1 MKKQLLSG
9 LMVLATTFSF
19 AQTIVYY
26 DGTDNFLNSPV
37 TDAGNVFDNLVATE
51 PTDGPTGAYL
61 HLVGPSTEGGY
72 YVGGFVNAHYL
83 EDGSKAQILP
93 LEANADLS
101 KINLSFDAFTN
112 GTTTKVKFQFQ
123 GTPNNFGYEWD
134 LTAEGAK
141 AGWKTITLPL
151 SELQQIIGND
161 PTGDAPTVEDVN
173 SFSEFQIIVVCTNN
187 SGVCDAE
194 ANIDNIKVSGPG
206 VIASILNNAR
216 VSTISLAPNP
226 ASDFTTLNYN
236 ATAETVVNVADL
248 KGTVVKTVK
257 GSTTSATINTSDL
270 TSGLYVVTVNV
281 DGVPSAVEKLVVK

>member
-37 TDAGNVFDNLVATE
+37 TDAGNVFDNLVVTE

-61 HLVGPSTEGGY
+61 HLTGSATGY

-93 LEANADLS
+93 VEAGADLS
-101 KINLSFDAFTN
+101 KINITFDVFTN
-112 GTTTKVKFQFQ
+112 GTSTKLKFQFQ
-123 GTPNNFGYEWD
+123 GNPNNFGYEFD
-134 LTAEGAK
+134 LAANAAAK
-141 AGWKTITLPL
+141 AGWTSVTLPL
-151 SELQQIIGND
+151 SDLQQIIGND

-173 SFSEFQIIVVCTNN
+173 SFSEFQIIVVCTSNL
-187 SGVCDAE
+187 GVCDAE
-194 ANIDNIKVSGPG
+194 ANVDNIKITGPG
-206 VIASILNNAR
+206 VISGILNNSK

-226 ASDFTTLNYN
+226 ASDFATLTYS

-248 KGTVVKTVK
+248 KGSVVKTVK
-257 GSTTSATINTSDL
+257 GSTSSATINTSDL
-270 TSGLYVVTVNV
+270 TSGLYVVTVVV